1 VSTPGGPFD
10 QAVAAEL
17 AKLKQD
23 AEDLAD
29 ALFAP
34 FLDLLR
40 DPDFRGFD
48 FLSDDGDESL

>member
-1 VSTPGGPFD
+1 VTTPGGPFD

-17 AKLKQD
+17 ARLKKD

-34 FLDLLR
+34 LLDLLR
-40 DPDFRGFD
+40 DLDRRGVD
-48 FLSDDGDESL
+48 LLDDGDEDS

>member
-1 VSTPGGPFD
+1 VTTPGGPFD

-29 ALFAP
+29 ALCE
-34 FLDLLR
+34 DLFHLVQSFDEED
-40 DPDFRGFD
+40 DP
-48 FLSDDGDESL
+48 

>member
-1 VSTPGGPFD
+1 MTTPGGPFD

-23 AEDLAD
+23 AYDLAD

-34 FLDLLR
+34 LLDLLR
-40 DPDFRGFD
+40 DGNCRGFD
-48 FLSDDGDESL
+48 FLSDEEDEQP